1 VNIPSSD
8 DRAAGVVCLVNKM
21 ETVLEQNKQGGATGE
36 ARQREAADRIRPL
49 SAVRNIGII
58 AHIDAGKTTTSERIL
73 FYAGR
78 VHRMGEVHDGTA
90 TMDWMPQEKERGITI
105 TSAATTCFWR
115 DYQINLIDT
124 PGHVDFTV
132 EVERSLRVL
141 DGAVVVF
148 CGVGGV
154 QPQSET
160 VWHQA
165 DRYQV
170 PRIAFVNKMDRIGA
184 DFSAVVGQI
193 RTRLGAVPVP
203 IQIPWGSEDGFRGV
217 IDLLAM
223 EAIVYDDTSFG
234 SKVQTVPIPSEL
246 AVEAEKARAQLIEVL
261 TERDEKVLESYLDC
275 ADVPAQVLRDG
286 LRRATLAQTLT
297 PVLCGSSLRN
307 KGVQQLLDAVVDFL
321 PAPIDVPPVHGEHPK
336 TREVVSREAD
346 DFAPQSALVFKLM
359 SDAYMG
365 RLAFVRVYS
374 GQIRKGQ
381 NLFNARTRKRERV
394 MKLVLLHADDR
405 QEVEV
410 LHAGEIGAVV
420 GLKQV
425 TTGDT
430 LCAENMPVELE
441 RIRFPEPVISMAIEP
456 KSQAD
461 REKLGEAMS
470 ALAAEDPTCIV
481 SVDPDTGQTLLSG
494 MGELHLEILKDRM
507 FREYKVQA
515 NAGRPMVAY
524 RETILASGRGEYRF
538 ERDIAG
544 QPQFAAVVLDVKPA
558 ERGTGVTVEF
568 DVSSTRIPTEFRSA
582 VEEGVRDG
590 LTTGILANYPMVDVK
605 VRVVGGEFH
614 DQESTEVAFRT
625 AGVMALRV
633 AAKAAKPAILEPI
646 MSLEIILP
654 ADHLGDV
661 LNDVSARRGHVQDM
675 MGKETVQVIHA
686 RVPLAELFGYS
697 TAVRSL
703 TRGRASYTMEPAC
716 FDVVPEAIQQ
726 QLLER

>member
-1 VNIPSSD
+1 MQFPVDPEVGGS
-8 DRAAGVVCLVNKM
+8 CLFIEVKM
-21 ETVLEQNKQGGATGE
+21 ETVLKQDKSGE
-36 ARQREAADRIRPL
+36 VAGHGRAREAADRVRPL

-78 VHRMGEVHDGTA
+78 VHRMGEVHEGTA

-115 DYQINLIDT
+115 DHQINLIDT

-170 PRIAFVNKMDRIGA
+170 PRIAFINKMDRIGA
-184 DFSAVVGQI
+184 DFAAVVEQM
-193 RTRLGAVPVP
+193 RSKLGAVPVP
-203 IQIPWGSEDGFRGV
+203 VQIPWGREETFRGV
-217 IDLLAM
+217 IDLLSM
-223 EAIVYDDTSFG
+223 EAVSYDEG
-234 SKVQTVPIPSEL
+234 SLGATAQRLAIPADL
-246 AVEAEKARAQLIEVL
+246 AVEAEKARAALIESL
-261 TERDEKVLESYLDC
+261 AERDETILAAYLESPDI
-275 ADVPAQVLRDG
+275 PAPVLREG
-286 LRRATLAQTLT
+286 VRRATLARLIT
-297 PVLCGSSLRN
+297 PILCGSSLRN
-307 KGVQQLLDAVVDFL
+307 KGVQPLLDAVVDYL
-321 PAPIDVPPVHGEHPK
+321 PSPLDIPPVSGHHPK
-336 TREVVSREAD
+336 TQEAVQREAD

-359 SDAYMG
+359 NDPYMG

-374 GQIRKGQ
+374 GQVKKGQ
-381 NLFNARTRKRERV
+381 NLFNPRTRKRERV
-394 MKLVLLHADDR
+394 MKLVRLHADDR

-410 LHAGEIGAVV
+410 IHAGEIGALV
-420 GLKQV
+420 GLKQAI
-425 TTGDT
+425 TGDT

-461 REKLGEAMS
+461 REKLNEAMA
-470 ALAAEDPTCIV
+470 ALAAEDPTCVV
-481 SVDPDTGQTLLSG
+481 SQDADTGQTLLSG

-524 RETILASGRGEYRF
+524 RETITMAGHGEHCF
-538 ERDIAG
+538 EREIGG
-544 QPQFAAVVLDVKPA
+544 QPQFAQIALDVEPLTRGAGVEIEFAVPA
-558 ERGTGVTVEF
+558 
-568 DVSSTRIPTEFRSA
+568 SKIPSEFREA
-582 VEEGVRDG
+582 VEAGIRDG
-590 LTTGILANYPMVDVK
+590 LITGVLANYAITDIK
-605 VRVVGGEFH
+605 VRVTGGASH
-614 DQESTEVAFRT
+614 DQESTDVAFRT
-625 AGVMALRV
+625 AGVMALRA
-633 AAKAAKPAILEPI
+633 AAKAASPAILEPI

-654 ADHLGDV
+654 AEHLGDV

-675 MGKETVQVIHA
+675 VAKETVQVIHA

-697 TAVRSL
+697 TAIRSL
-703 TRGRASYTMEPAC
+703 TRGRSSYTMEPAC
-716 FDVVPEAIQQ
+716 FDVVPAAIQQ

>member
-1 VNIPSSD
+1 MNIPSSD
-8 DRAAGVVCLVNKM
+8 DRAAGVVCLVNQM
-21 ETVLEQNKQGGATGE
+21 ETVLEQNKKGGATGE
-36 ARQREAADRIRPL
+36 ARQREAADRVRPL

-78 VHRMGEVHDGTA
+78 VHRMGEVHEGTA

-115 DYQINLIDT
+115 DHQINLIDT

-165 DRYQV
+165 DRYHV

-184 DFSAVVGQI
+184 DFKAVVSQI

-203 IQIPWGSEDGFRGV
+203 IQIPWGAEDGFRGV
-217 IDLLAM
+217 IDLLTM

-234 SKVQTVPIPSEL
+234 SKVQTVSIPAEL
-246 AVEAEKARAQLIEVL
+246 AVEAEKARAELIEVL
-261 TERDEKVLESYLDC
+261 TERDEKVLESYLEC
-275 ADVPAQVLRDG
+275 ADVSAQVLRDG

-321 PAPIDVPPVHGEHPK
+321 PAPIDVPAVRGEHPK

-359 SDAYMG
+359 NDTYMG

-405 QEVEV
+405 QEVDV

-420 GLKQV
+420 GLKQI

-461 REKLGEAMS
+461 REKLGEAMK
-470 ALAAEDPTCIV
+470 ALSAEDPTCIV

-524 RETILASGRGEYRF
+524 RETVLASGRGEYRF

-544 QPQFAAVVLDVKPA
+544 QPQFAAVVLDVEPA
-558 ERGTGVTVEF
+558 VRGSGVTVEF
-568 DVSSTRIPTEFRSA
+568 DVSNTCIPAEFRSA

-605 VRVVGGEFH
+605 VRVVGGGFH

-625 AGVMALRV
+625 AGVMALRL
-633 AAKAAKPAILEPI
+633 AAKASKPAILEPI

-675 MGKETVQVIHA
+675 IGKETVQVIHA

-703 TRGRASYTMEPAC
+703 TRGRASYTMEPVC
-716 FDVVPEAIQQ
+716 FDVVPETIQQ

>member
-1 VNIPSSD
+1 
-8 DRAAGVVCLVNKM
+8 M
-21 ETVLEQNKQGGATGE
+21 ETVLEQNKQGGVSGD
-36 ARQREAADRIRPL
+36 ARQREAADRVRPL

-78 VHRMGEVHDGTA
+78 VHRMGEVHEGTA

-115 DYQINLIDT
+115 DHQINLIDT

-165 DRYQV
+165 DRYHV

-184 DFSAVVGQI
+184 DFNAVVGQM

-203 IQIPWGSEDGFRGV
+203 IQIPWGAEDQFRGV

-234 SKVQTVPIPSEL
+234 SKVQTVPIPAEF

-261 TERDEKVLESYLDC
+261 SERDEKVLESYMEN
-275 ADVPAQVLRDG
+275 ADIPAQVLREG
-286 LRRATLAQTLT
+286 LRRATVAQTLT

-321 PAPIDVPPVHGEHPK
+321 PAPIDVPPVKGEHPK
-336 TREVVSREAD
+336 TREVLSREAD

-359 SDAYMG
+359 NDPYMG

-374 GQIRKGQ
+374 GQIKKGQ

-461 REKLGEAMS
+461 REKLND
-470 ALAAEDPTCIV
+470 ALAALSAEDPTCIV
-481 SVDPDTGQTLLSG
+481 SVDPDTAQTLLSG

-507 FREYKVQA
+507 FREFKVQA

-524 RETILASGRGEYRF
+524 RETITAASRGEFSF

-544 QPQFAAVVLDVKPA
+544 QPQFAKVVLDVEPA
-558 ERGTGVTVEF
+558 ARGLGVTVEF
-568 DVSSTRIPTEFRSA
+568 EVSNTRIPNEFRGA
-582 VEEGVRDG
+582 VEEGIRDG
-590 LTTGILANYPMVDVK
+590 LTTGVLANYPMVDVK
-605 VRVVGGEFH
+605 VKVVGGDFH
-614 DQESTEVAFRT
+614 DQESTEMAFRT

-675 MGKETVQVIHA
+675 VGKETVQVIHA

-697 TAVRSL
+697 TAIRSL

>member
-1 VNIPSSD
+1 
-8 DRAAGVVCLVNKM
+8 M
-21 ETVLEQNKQGGATGE
+21 ETVLEQNLKGSNSGQD
-36 ARQREAADRIRPL
+36 RQREAADRVRPL
-49 SAVRNIGII
+49 VAVRNIGII

-78 VHRMGEVHDGTA
+78 VHRMGEVHEGTA

-115 DYQINLIDT
+115 DHQINLIDT

-165 DRYQV
+165 DRYHV
-170 PRIAFVNKMDRIGA
+170 PRVAFVNKMDRIGA
-184 DFSAVVGQI
+184 NFNGVVDQI

-203 IQIPWGSEDGFRGV
+203 IQIPWGAEENFKGIV
-217 IDLLAM
+217 DLLTM
-223 EAIVYDDTSFG
+223 ETFVYDESSMG
-234 SKVQTVPIPSEL
+234 SEVRSVPIPDEL
-246 AVEAEKARAQLIEVL
+246 RIEAEKARAVLIEVL
-261 TERDEKVLESYLDC
+261 SERDEKILESYLENPDI
-275 ADVPAQVLRDG
+275 PAEVLRAG
-286 LRRATLAQTLT
+286 LRRATVAQTIT

-321 PAPIDVPPVHGEHPK
+321 PSPLDVPPVQGEHPK
-336 TREVVSREAD
+336 TREVITREAD
-346 DFAPQSALVFKLM
+346 DFAAPSALVFKLM
-359 SDAYMG
+359 NDPYMG
-365 RLAFVRVYS
+365 RLAFIRVYS
-374 GQIRKGQ
+374 GQVKKGQ
-381 NLFNARTRKRERV
+381 NLFNTRTRKRDRV

-405 QEVEV
+405 QEVDV
-410 LHAGEIGAVV
+410 LHAGEIGAVL

-430 LCAENMPVELE
+430 LCAENMPIELE
-441 RIRFPEPVISMAIEP
+441 RIRFPEPVISMAVEP

-461 REKLGEAMS
+461 REKLAE
-470 ALAAEDPTCIV
+470 ALAALSAEDPTCVV
-481 SVDPDTGQTLLSG
+481 SIDADTGQTLLSG

-507 FREYKVQA
+507 FREFKVQA

-524 RETILASGRGEYRF
+524 RETVTATGRGKSCFDRE
-538 ERDIAG
+538 IAG
-544 QPQFAAVVLDVKPA
+544 QRQYAEVELQMEPAV
-558 ERGTGVTVEF
+558 RGAGIHIEF
-568 DVSSTRIPTEFRSA
+568 DVPASRIPSEFRESI
-582 VEEGVRDG
+582 EDGIRDG
-590 LTTGILANYPMVDVK
+590 LMTGILANYPMVDV
-605 VRVVGGEFH
+605 RVLVAGGSFRE
-614 DQESTEVAFRT
+614 QESTEVAFRT
-625 AGVMALRV
+625 AGVMALRE

-654 ADHLGDV
+654 AEHLGDV
-661 LNDVSARRGHVQDM
+661 LNDVNARRGHVQDM
-675 MGKETVQVIHA
+675 VAKETVQVIHA

-697 TAVRSL
+697 TAIRSL